1 MRSHSLTPSP
11 CYIVGMRP
19 TDADPEDDM
28 ARLAQ
33 EATNQSTPD
42 KALDE
47 DKAVRQRDVAKNRTK
62 APNSD

>member
-1 MRSHSLTPSP
+1 
-11 CYIVGMRP
+11 MRP
-19 TDADPEDDM
+19 NDADPEDPM

-47 DKAVRQRDVAKNRTK
+47 QPKEPLPRRKTAPKRSK
-62 APNSD
+62 APDA

>member
-1 MRSHSLTPSP
+1 
-11 CYIVGMRP
+11 MRP
-19 TDADPEDDM
+19 NDIDPEDDS

-47 DKAVRQRDVAKNRTK
+47 DKPIRQQKVAPNRTK
-62 APNSD
+62 APKAD

>member
-1 MRSHSLTPSP
+1 
-11 CYIVGMRP
+11 MRP
-19 TDADPEDDM
+19 IDADPEDDL
-28 ARLAQ
+28 ASLAQ